1 MKPSLDVWEH
11 LVKQELKM
19 NKYIEKLRN
28 SSELR
33 NKMTLKVESGYF
45 YEEGHSMYT
54 YMTDSDEGN
63 DNVRMDVDAVELI
76 WDGWDAEY
84 KVVSVT
90 TTKYLNGSSV
100 RKETFLA
107 VQNDDMFYKIPGP
120 LAKKEGLSI

>member
-1 MKPSLDVWEH
+1 
-11 LVKQELKM
+11 M
-19 NKYIEKLRN
+19 NKYITKLKE

-33 NKMTLKVESGYF
+33 NKMILQVESGYF

-90 TTKYLNGSSV
+90 TTKYLNGKNV

-107 VQNDDMFYKIPGP
+107 VQNDDMYYKIPGP
-120 LAKKEGLSI
+120 LAKKEGLHI